1 MFVFVDPNKFVLG
14 RIFQFHW
21 VELRWSTQTSFA
33 TKGSIKPFSVNA
45 LRYFRRGFLK
55 VASTISNLQTCLMA
69 TVVITDL
76 KS

>member
-1 MFVFVDPNKFVLG
+1 MDPNKFVLG

-33 TKGSIKPFSVNA
+33 TKGSIEPFSVNA

-55 VASTISNLQTCLMA
+55 VASTLKISNLQTCLMA